1 MRTKEKETIVI
12 PIVNRKGGVGKTT
25 TAEEVA
31 HILASICGKRVL
43 FIDADSQANAT
54 WQILNKRLQSGGL
67 SDILRGG
74 VHDYR
79 MAVEKTDIPTLDIIP
94 ASRDLGTLDLET
106 LVGRVA
112 VDFRVLQRVCDE
124 IRESSAYDFVIIDCP
139 PYYSLS
145 CINAIGAGDGVIIP
159 TNTDNNSVMGV
170 NEVIDEIDSL
180 RDICPNAQ
188 VLGVLVT
195 GWQRSPID
203 EDALDHLRFSCDAP
217 VFRTVIRR
225 SAECVRGAS
234 WEQEAIQVNHPFCN
248 AAKDYRAFVAELLNM
263 LGVPYGS

>member
-1 MRTKEKETIVI
+1 MRTNENNRTFVI
-12 PIVNRKGGVGKTT
+12 PVVNRKGGVAKTT

-31 HILASICGKRVL
+31 YILATSCEKRVL
-43 FIDADSQANAT
+43 LIDADSQANAT
-54 WQILNKRLQSGGL
+54 WQIVGKRLQRGGL
-67 SDILRGG
+67 ADLLRKP
-74 VHDYR
+74 VTNYR
-79 MAVEKTDIPTLDIIP
+79 DTVLRTDVPRMDIIP
-94 ASRDLGTLDLET
+94 ASRDLGHLDLEI
-106 LVGRVA
+106 LVGRFKA
-112 VDFRVLQRVCDE
+112 DFHVLQRVCAD
-124 IRESSAYDFVIIDCP
+124 IKANGDYDFVIIDCP

-145 CINAIGAGDGVIIP
+145 CVNAIGAGDGVIIP

-180 RDICPNAQ
+180 QDICPNAK

-203 EDALDHLRFSCDAP
+203 EDALEHLRYECDAP

-234 WEQEAIQVNHPFCN
+234 WEQEPIQVNHPFCN
-248 AAKDYRAFVAELLNM
+248 AARDYRKFVDELLRM
-263 LGVPYGS
+263 LEVPYV

>member
-1 MRTKEKETIVI
+1 MRTNESKTIVI

-25 TAEEVA
+25 TAEEVSY
-31 HILASICGKRVL
+31 ILATSCEKRVL
-43 FIDADSQANAT
+43 LVDADSQANAT
-54 WQILNKRLQSGGL
+54 WQVLGRRLQTGGL
-67 SDILRGG
+67 SALLRSREADYHDEVVKTDVPRMDIL
-74 VHDYR
+74 
-79 MAVEKTDIPTLDIIP
+79 P
-94 ASRDLGTLDLET
+94 ASRDLSVLDLEI
-106 LVGRVA
+106 LSGRIA
-112 VDFRVLQRVCDE
+112 VDYFSLKRACDR
-124 IRESSAYDFVIIDCP
+124 IREGSEYDFVIIDCP

-145 CINAIGAGDGVIIP
+145 CVNAICAGGGVVIP

-180 RDICPNAQ
+180 RDVCPEAD

-195 GWQRSPID
+195 GWKRSPID
-203 EDALDHLRFSCDAP
+203 EDALDHLRFACDAP

-248 AAKDYRAFVAELLNM
+248 AAKDYRAFVAELLTI
-263 LGVPYGS
+263 LGVAYG